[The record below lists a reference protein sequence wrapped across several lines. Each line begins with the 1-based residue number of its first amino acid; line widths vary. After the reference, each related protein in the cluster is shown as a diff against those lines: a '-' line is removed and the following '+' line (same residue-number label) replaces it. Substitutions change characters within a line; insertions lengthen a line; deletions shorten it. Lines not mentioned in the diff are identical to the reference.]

1 MELWVLYATEDDAQ
15 PFACSTWSIPL
26 EHVAELQETG
36 DSSWQLRVSMDQLTV
51 SMASSRELEVKVTL
65 QMQVLL
71 RKKEA
76 LALVEDLEEAPLDM
90 ERIRNLP
97 GMVVHVVQ
105 PGETMWEISKT
116 HSTTCQAV
124 MELNGLKEE
133 NVKPGVRLLLVKE
146 MAEKT
151 IVSASKID

>member
-1 MELWVLYATEDDAQ
+1 
-15 PFACSTWSIPL
+15 
-26 EHVAELQETG
+26 
-36 DSSWQLRVSMDQLTV
+36 
-51 SMASSRELEVKVTL
+51 
-65 QMQVLL
+65 
-71 RKKEA
+71 
-76 LALVEDLEEAPLDM
+76 M

>member
-1 MELWVLYATEDDAQ
+1 MAE
-15 PFACSTWSIPL
+15 SI
-26 EHVAELQETG
+26 
-36 DSSWQLRVSMDQLTV
+36 WQLHVSMDQLTV
-51 SMASSRELEVKVTL
+51 SMTSSRELEAKVTL

-71 RKKEA
+71 RKQET
-76 LALVEDLEEAPLDM
+76 LELVEDLGEAPLDM

-105 PGETMWEISKT
+105 PGETLWEISKM

-133 NVKPGVRLLLVKE
+133 NVKPGIRLLLVKE
-146 MAEKT
+146 MTEKT
-151 IVSASKID
+151 IVSASKMV